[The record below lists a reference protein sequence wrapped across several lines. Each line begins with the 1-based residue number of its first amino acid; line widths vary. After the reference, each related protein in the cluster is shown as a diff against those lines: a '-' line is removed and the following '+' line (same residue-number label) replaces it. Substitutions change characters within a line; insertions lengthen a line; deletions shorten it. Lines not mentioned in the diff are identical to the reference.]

1 MLDGLVATDEID
13 AAVADLRYVFP
24 DPEKFHADPEANWP
38 PGRSTAELRRGY
50 PEMPPTG
57 PAFRPEQHRFSTE
70 FPYYGSG
77 ALSRLC
83 VHPSIVDFMERALE
97 NTDLRVYQNQV
108 SAKYAGDANF
118 EQPMH
123 TDRNHS
129 WLPPRMEPPW
139 WHVESF
145 LYLTDVDEGNAPT
158 AARPARRFGRSLH
171 ATRSTCP
178 TTIPSCTRPSARPTG
193 VRGSLLVYRPDV
205 FHRGTDLKRP
215 GSHRFLLNVSYK
227 VAGTDWIG
235 YHTAQ
240 SNATH
245 PAWVQFVEV
254 STPRELELLGFPP
267 PGHPVWT
274 AGAASTLRVR
284 SIRSSTSSLGGA
296 RFVDDRRGGTG
307 LRSCTMPIQL
317 RTRRP

>member
-1 MLDGLVATDEID
+1 MRGRIARDDEVAAWKHNGWVVLEGLVSPDDID
-13 AAVADLRYVFP
+13 AAAVDLKYAFP
-24 DPEKFHADPEANWP
+24 SAEKFHADPEANWP

-50 PEMPPTG
+50 PEFPTEG
-57 PAFRPEQHRFSTE
+57 PAFRPEQHRFAKE

-108 SAKYAGDANF
+108 SAKYAGDSNF

-129 WLPPRMEPPW
+129 FLPPRMEPPW

-145 LYLTDVDEGNAPT
+145 LYLSDVDEGTAPT
-158 AARPARRFGRSLH
+158 SLVRLQDSAGRSTNAMFMPDGDPELY
-171 ATRSTCP
+171 ASERS
-178 TTIPSCTRPSARPTG
+178 ATG

-205 FHRGTDLKRP
+205 FHRGTDLRRP

-245 PAWVQFVEV
+245 PAWVQFVEM
-254 STPRELELLGFPP
+254 STPRDLEMLGFPP

-274 AGAASTLRVR
+274 AELVE
-284 SIRSSTSSLGGA
+284 STSEKYPKLD
-296 RFVDDRRGGTG
+296 VEPWRRAL
-307 LRSCTMPIQL
+307 LR
-317 RTRRP
+317 

>member
-1 MLDGLVATDEID
+1 MAGRFARDDEVAAWKEDGWVVLEGLVSTDEID
-13 AAVADLRYVFP
+13 AAAADLRYVFP

-38 PGRSTAELRRGY
+38 PGRSNAVLRRHY
-50 PEMPPTG
+50 PEMPTEG
-57 PAFRPEQHRFSTE
+57 PAFRPEQHRYSSQ

-77 ALSRLC
+77 TLSRLC
-83 VHPSIVDFMERALE
+83 VHPAIVDFMERALE
-97 NTDLRVYQNQV
+97 NSDLRVYQNQV

-145 LYLTDVDEGNAPT
+145 VYLTDVDEGNAPT
-158 AARPARRFGRSLH
+158 SLVRRSDSRGRSTERIYMPKNDPEIY
-171 ATRSTCP
+171 AAERS
-178 TTIPSCTRPSARPTG
+178 ATG

-245 PAWVQFVEV
+245 PAWVQFVEG

-274 AGAASTLRVR
+274 AELVDATSEKYPKLDVEPWRHALRR
-284 SIRSSTSSLGGA
+284 
-296 RFVDDRRGGTG
+296 
-307 LRSCTMPIQL
+307 
-317 RTRRP
+317 

>member
-1 MLDGLVATDEID
+1 MEGRIARDDEVAAWKEDGWILLEGLVATGDID
-13 AAVADLRYVFP
+13 AAVADLRYCFP

-38 PGRSTAELRRGY
+38 PGRSNAVLNRGY
-50 PEMPPTG
+50 PEMPKTG
-57 PAFRPEQHRFSTE
+57 PAFRPEQHRFAKE

-145 LYLTDVDEGNAPT
+145 LYLSDVDAGSAPT
-158 AARPARRFGRSLH
+158 SLVRRGDSVGRSTNNMFMPDGDPELY
-171 ATRSTCP
+171 ASERSA
-178 TTIPSCTRPSARPTG
+178 IG

-215 GSHRFLLNVSYK
+215 GSHRYLLNVSYK

-245 PAWVQFVEV
+245 PAWVQFVEM
-254 STPRELELLGFPP
+254 STPRDLELLGFPP

-274 AGAASTLRVR
+274 AKLVAE
-284 SIRSSTSSLGGA
+284 TSEKYPKLD
-296 RFVDDRRGGTG
+296 VEPWRRA
-307 LRSCTMPIQL
+307 LPR
-317 RTRRP
+317 

>member
-1 MLDGLVATDEID
+1 MNGRIARDEEVAAWKEDGWILLEGLVATDDID
-13 AAVADLRYVFP
+13 AAAADLRYCFP
-24 DPEKFHADPEANWP
+24 DPEKFHADPEGNWP
-38 PGRSTAELRRGY
+38 PGRSNAVLNRGY
-50 PEMPPTG
+50 PEMPKTG
-57 PAFRPEQHRFSTE
+57 PAFRPEQHRFAKE

-129 WLPPRMEPPW
+129 FLPPRMEPPW

-145 LYLTDVDEGNAPT
+145 LYLSDVDEGTAPT
-158 AARPARRFGRSLH
+158 SLVRRRDSVGRSTNNMYMPDGDPKLY
-171 ATRSTCP
+171 ASERS
-178 TTIPSCTRPSARPTG
+178 ATG

-215 GSHRFLLNVSYK
+215 GSHRYLLNVSYK

-245 PAWVQFVEV
+245 PSWVQFVEM
-254 STPRELELLGFPP
+254 STPRDLELLGFPP

-274 AGAASTLRVR
+274 AELVEQTNEKYPRLDVEPW
-284 SIRSSTSSLGGA
+284 
-296 RFVDDRRGGTG
+296 RRA
-307 LRSCTMPIQL
+307 LPR
-317 RTRRP
+317 